1 MFSKMASGV
10 KASLQC
16 WHRGQSWKWPTCP
29 RHSEVSEALA
39 PCGNLRIATWI
50 IKTSREIVNDSWMDP
65 DQEKPC
71 GCLMW
76 FYIYIFFMIFQTCL
90 MAAQK
95 APHTEALAEDP
106 MAGGDGCTSATHLG
120 WPSFDMEIWLIL
132 YHYWDSLPISSPNIW
147 PKLGQMFVF
156 FEWGRANRFNP
167 QESTANW

>member
-29 RHSEVSEALA
+29 RHSEALG
-39 PCGNLRIATWI
+39 PLWEPNSATWI
-50 IKTSREIVNDSWMDP
+50 KKLPGRFFDSWMDP
-65 DQEKPC
+65 DQKKPW

-76 FYIYIFFMIFQTCL
+76 FFYIFFFQTCL

-120 WPSFDMEIWLIL
+120 WPSFDMDIWLIL
-132 YHYWDSLPISSPNIW
+132 HHYWDSLPISSPNIW
-147 PKLGQMFVF
+147 PKLGGMFVF
-156 FEWGRANRFNP
+156 FERGRANRFNP